1 MIFDLHNIV
10 SDVPLENPGWLSN
23 PSFKPLSSIDTPV
36 KTTISS
42 DSNKTPSI
50 IEPSTSSSSKKSKQK
65 RKHKDENK
73 FSLKKKKKQKQELKD
88 SKQSAPIDVFTGN
101 EEYYVD
107 KLPVR
112 GYLKIQTL
120 HRPAC
125 PKYKIYLRSLGSI
138 QRSYNSKKFKRYY
151 IKNKKDKI
159 QCNDRDDPTM
169 IIDRM
174 DEIEF
179 VNKNKLFNRKLG
191 ENPSDV
197 TLWLDFVQHQDFTYM
212 KSTKIQI
219 VERKID
225 ILEKALREN
234 SSNEQLYR
242 LYVDIIDQTYPSFE
256 VSKILD
262 RMLAK
267 DPTNYILWNAQI
279 LATQGSMARCV
290 VPDVL
295 KLYEKCMKS
304 MYNKN
309 RYDEVMLSK
318 SFRKN

>member
-1 MIFDLHNIV
+1 MHKTFTDV
-10 SDVPLENPGWLSN
+10 STNNSDWLSN
-23 PSFKPLSSIDTPV
+23 PSFKPLSIN
-36 KTTISS
+36 ISKDLPLDRRQS
-42 DSNKTPSI
+42 SSPQI
-50 IEPSTSSSSKKSKQK
+50 IESTEPSTSSSSFKKTSDK
-65 RKHKDENK
+65 RKHK
-73 FSLKKKKKQKQELKD
+73 SIKKKKKHKHEPKD
-88 SKQSAPIDVFTGN
+88 EKLPSKSSPIDDFTGN

-112 GYLKIQTL
+112 GYLNVRTL

-125 PKYKIYLRSLGSI
+125 PKYKVYLRSIGHI
-138 QRSYNSKKFKRYY
+138 QRNFRANKLKRYY
-151 IKNKKDKI
+151 IKSKKDKI
-159 QCNDRDDPTM
+159 QCGDRDDSVTM
-169 IIDRM
+169 DRM
-174 DEIEF
+174 DEHDF
-179 VNKNKLFNRKLG
+179 VTKNKSFNRKLG
-191 ENPSDV
+191 ENPGDIS
-197 TLWLDFVQHQDFTYM
+197 LWLEFVRHQDYTHM

-234 SSNEQLYR
+234 PSNEHLYR
-242 LYVDIIDQTYPSFE
+242 LYVEIIDSTYPSFE
-256 VSKILD
+256 VSKVLD

-279 LATQGSMARCV
+279 LATQGSMARCNL
-290 VPDVL
+290 PDVL

-318 SFRKN
+318 LFFFLLI